1 MGLVQRETLK
11 TTILSSLGLILGY
24 LNKAVLFLILL
35 TPEQVGLVNLTV
47 TVGLLF
53 SQFANLGTIYSVWR
67 FFPFFRNQDQG
78 HYGFLLLNMFI
89 VLFGVVLMSMVV
101 FIFRDTIVYLY
112 QDNSELFVDYYL
124 WIIPIGIAHVYY
136 VLFDN
141 YLRGLHKNALSVFL
155 NEIVLR
161 IMVTALLLLLYR
173 KWIGFHQF
181 FIFHA
186 LLYFLPSVSLFFYL
200 IRKGELNLS
209 IHSIRISKRFRRLIF
224 YFSGFSYI
232 NTLAVLLV
240 ISMDA
245 MMIAHYINLKA
256 TAIYT
261 TVIYITSA
269 VMVPYRSLIRVSSP
283 LVALHWKNRDM
294 SALQN
299 LYTKSS
305 SVGLYFALLSFSVI
319 WFPVKEIFSFIPQY
333 SEGIYVFLF
342 IMIGRMVDMFC
353 GLNGTIFS
361 TSRKYKFDLIFS
373 VFLCSTVFYLN
384 MTLIPEYGVV
394 GAAISTSLAYVI
406 YNVLRCWYIY
416 YYYKLHP
423 LNQQQLFLL
432 LYFAGFYVLMYTL
445 DIYLFQFIEF
455 SSPVSPIIYKWILI
469 FAALIIPVFYLNL
482 EKESTQYIRNFIVN
496 FKNKRQRG
504 IKSGV

>member
-11 TTILSSLGLILGY
+11 TTILSSLGLVLGY

-161 IMVTALLLLLYR
+161 IMVTALLLLLYG
-173 KWIGFHQF
+173 KWIGFHEF

-186 LLYFLPSVSLFFYL
+186 LLYFLPTVSLFFYL

-333 SEGIYVFLF
+333 SQGIYVFLF

-455 SSPVSPIIYKWILI
+455 SSPVFPIIYKWILI

-482 EKESTQYIRNFIVN
+482 EKESTQYIQKFIVN
-496 FKNKRQRG
+496 YKNKRQRET
-504 IKSGV
+504 

>member
-11 TTILSSLGLILGY
+11 TTILSSLGLVLGY
-24 LNKAVLFLILL
+24 VNKAVLFLILL
-35 TPEQVGLVNLTV
+35 SPEQVGLVNLTV

-67 FFPFFRNQDQG
+67 FFPFFRNQERG
-78 HYGFLLLNMFI
+78 HYGFLLLNMLI
-89 VLFGVVLMSMVV
+89 VLFGVIIMSIVV

-112 QDNSELFVDYYL
+112 QDKSELFVDYYL

-141 YLRGLHKNALSVFL
+141 YLRGLHKNTFSVFL

-161 IMVTALLLLLYR
+161 IVVTVLLLLLYV
-173 KWIGFHQF
+173 KWIGFHEF

-186 LLYFLPSVSLFFYL
+186 LLYFLPTVVLLFYL
-200 IRKGELNLS
+200 IRGGELKLS
-209 IHSIRISKRFRRLIF
+209 IQSIKISKRFRRLIF

-245 MMIAHYINLKA
+245 MMIAHYISLKA

-294 SALQN
+294 PALQN
-299 LYTKSS
+299 LYAKSS

-373 VFLCSTVFYLN
+373 VFLCATVFYLN
-384 MTLIPEYGVV
+384 MLLIPNYGVV

-416 YYYKLHP
+416 HYYKLHP

-432 LYFAGFYVLMYTL
+432 VYFAGFYVLMYTL

-455 SSPVSPIIYKWILI
+455 SSPVFPIIYKWILI

-496 FKNKRQRG
+496 FKNKRQRET
-504 IKSGV
+504 

>member
-11 TTILSSLGLILGY
+11 TTILSSLGLVLGY
-24 LNKAVLFLILL
+24 VNKAVLFLILL
-35 TPEQVGLVNLTV
+35 SPEQVGLVNLTV

-67 FFPFFRNQDQG
+67 FFPFFRNQEQG

-89 VLFGVVLMSMVV
+89 VLFGVVIMSMVV

-141 YLRGLHKNALSVFL
+141 YLRGLHKNVFSIFL

-161 IMVTALLLLLYR
+161 LLVMGLLLLLYLN
-173 KWIGFHQF
+173 WIDFHQF
-181 FIFHA
+181 FSYHA
-186 LLYFLPSVSLFFYL
+186 LLYFFPSAVLFIYL
-200 IRKGELNLS
+200 IKKGELKLS
-209 IHSIRISKRFRRLIF
+209 LSSIKVSRKFRRLIL
-224 YFSGFSYI
+224 YFSGYSYI

-245 MMIAHYINLKA
+245 MMIAHYIDLKA

-283 LVALHWKNRDM
+283 LVALHWKNRDI
-294 SALQN
+294 SALQS
-299 LYTKSS
+299 LYSKSS
-305 SVGLYFALLSFSVI
+305 SVGLYFALLSFSFI

-333 SEGIYVFLF
+333 RDGIYVFLF

-373 VFLCSTVFYLN
+373 IFLCATVFYLN
-384 MTLIPEYGVV
+384 LLLIPEYGVV

-423 LNQQQLFLL
+423 LNKQQLFLL
-432 LYFAGFYVLMYTL
+432 FYFAGFYGLMLAFDT
-445 DIYLFQFIEF
+445 YLFQSIEF
-455 SSPVSPIIYKWILI
+455 SSLIFPIVYKWILI
-469 FAALIIPVFYLNL
+469 FVALIIPVFYLNL

-496 FKNKRQRG
+496 FKNKRQRE
-504 IKSGV
+504 INSGV

>member
-11 TTILSSLGLILGY
+11 TTILSSLGLVLGY
-24 LNKAVLFLILL
+24 VNKAVLFLILL
-35 TPEQVGLVNLTV
+35 SPEQVGLVNLTV

-67 FFPFFRNQDQG
+67 FFPFFRNQERG
-78 HYGFLLLNMFI
+78 HYGFLLLNMLI
-89 VLFGVVLMSMVV
+89 VLFGVIIMSIVV

-112 QDNSELFVDYYL
+112 QDKSELFVDYYL

-141 YLRGLHKNALSVFL
+141 YLRGLHKNTFSVFL

-161 IMVTALLLLLYR
+161 IVVTALLLLLYV
-173 KWIGFHQF
+173 KWIGFHEF

-186 LLYFLPSVSLFFYL
+186 LLYFLPTVVLLFYL
-200 IRKGELNLS
+200 IRGGELKLS
-209 IHSIRISKRFRRLIF
+209 IQSIKISKRFRWLIF

-245 MMIAHYINLKA
+245 MMIAHYISLKA

-294 SALQN
+294 PALQN
-299 LYTKSS
+299 LYAKSS

-373 VFLCSTVFYLN
+373 VFLCATVFYLN
-384 MTLIPEYGVV
+384 MLLIPDYGVV

-416 YYYKLHP
+416 HYYKLHP

-432 LYFAGFYVLMYTL
+432 VYFAGFYVLMYTL

-455 SSPVSPIIYKWILI
+455 SSPVFPIIYKWILI

-496 FKNKRQRG
+496 FKNKRQRET
-504 IKSGV
+504 

>member
-11 TTILSSLGLILGY
+11 TTILSSLGLVLGY
-24 LNKAVLFLILL
+24 VNKAVLFLILL
-35 TPEQVGLVNLTV
+35 SPEQVGLVNLTV

-67 FFPFFRNQDQG
+67 FFPFFRNQERG
-78 HYGFLLLNMFI
+78 HYGFLLLNMLI
-89 VLFGVVLMSMVV
+89 VLFGVIIMSIVV

-112 QDNSELFVDYYL
+112 QDKSELFVDYYL

-141 YLRGLHKNALSVFL
+141 YLRGLHKNAFSVFL

-161 IMVTALLLLLYR
+161 IVVTALLLLLYV
-173 KWIGFHQF
+173 KWIGFHEF

-186 LLYFLPSVSLFFYL
+186 LLYFLPTVILLFYL
-200 IRKGELNLS
+200 IRGGELKLS
-209 IHSIRISKRFRRLIF
+209 IQSIKISKRFRRLIF

-245 MMIAHYINLKA
+245 MMIAHYISLKA

-294 SALQN
+294 PALQN
-299 LYTKSS
+299 LYAKSS

-319 WFPVKEIFSFIPQY
+319 WFPVNEIFSFIPQY

-373 VFLCSTVFYLN
+373 VFLCATVFYLN
-384 MTLIPEYGVV
+384 MLLIPDYGVI

-432 LYFAGFYVLMYTL
+432 VYFAGFYGLML
-445 DIYLFQFIEF
+445 AFDSYLLHWIEF
-455 SSPVSPIIYKWILI
+455 SNQIFPIFFKWLMIVLALMVPVYC
-469 FAALIIPVFYLNL
+469 LNL
-482 EKESTQYIRNFIVN
+482 EKESTQYIQKFIVN
-496 FKNKRQRG
+496 FKNKRQRETLG
-504 IKSGV
+504 GV